1 MKIVT
6 TINVVKAMNVVTIVL
21 TINIAKAM
29 NIVTIVTTI
38 SIAKAMNVVTIVTT
52 ISIAKATNVATIV
65 LTINIA
71 NATNVVMIVITINI
85 VNAMIIVTIVLTIN
99 IVNSMIIVT
108 IVTTIN
114 VVTIV
119 TTINVVKAINVVM
132 IVTTINVVKT
142 TNIVTIATTISVV
155 KAMNVV
161 TIVSA
166 INVSNV
172 IFGSDNRGDIMQ
184 IIGIINQKGG
194 VGKTTTAAA
203 TAAILLEK
211 KKRVLV
217 VDMDAQCNLSNYYGL
232 DEGYLENIE
241 TTFNCLTTTKY
252 NLKNAI
258 IETEQGDIVPSSIQM
273 AGVES
278 IIMPDLDRHLRLKQA
293 LHSVENDYDYVIL
306 DTPPALGII
315 TINALTAADYV
326 VIPAL
331 ADRFSMQGI
340 NQVVKTIELVKETVN
355 PKLKIAGILMTSY
368 QKSTSLQQN
377 MQHFIKELGEQL
389 NIKTFEN
396 MIRFTVMVKEAQ
408 AQRQSLIQYAKHKD
422 VTYDYRKYVD
432 ELLNVIEE
440 EK

>member
-1 MKIVT
+1 
-6 TINVVKAMNVVTIVL
+6 MNVVT
-21 TINIAKAM
+21 
-29 NIVTIVTTI
+29 
-38 SIAKAMNVVTIVTT
+38 
-52 ISIAKATNVATIV
+52 
-65 LTINIA
+65 
-71 NATNVVMIVITINI
+71 
-85 VNAMIIVTIVLTIN
+85 
-99 IVNSMIIVT
+99 
-108 IVTTIN
+108 
-114 VVTIV
+114 
-119 TTINVVKAINVVM
+119 

>member
-1 MKIVT
+1 MKIVTTINIVKATNVVTIATTINIVKAMIIVTIVLTINIVNAMLIVTIVTTINIVNTMIIATIVLTINIVNAMLIVTIVT
-6 TINVVKAMNVVTIVL
+6 TINVVKAMNVVTVVSAIGVVKTMNVVTIVL
-21 TINIAKAM
+21 AIGVVKAMNVVAIATTINIAKA
-29 NIVTIVTTI
+29 T
-38 SIAKAMNVVTIVTT
+38 
-52 ISIAKATNVATIV
+52 
-65 LTINIA
+65 
-71 NATNVVMIVITINI
+71 
-85 VNAMIIVTIVLTIN
+85 
-99 IVNSMIIVT
+99 
-108 IVTTIN
+108 
-114 VVTIV
+114 
-119 TTINVVKAINVVM
+119 
-132 IVTTINVVKT
+132 
-142 TNIVTIATTISVV
+142 
-155 KAMNVV
+155 NVV

-172 IFGSDNRGDIMQ
+172 ILGSDNRGDIMQ

-432 ELLNVIEE
+432 ELLYVIEE